1 MEKRVGGSGEKAKG
15 GHTVAQSRRTKRT
28 AYINSRWN
36 SHFRL
41 LVIFGHVRRFFTIA
55 GYRISARFPARR
67 YFNDF
72 AVFQSRISMA
82 EPAVPVNFSSPPRA
96 ANPSPPLRFLFTA
109 RISRW
114 TFSIRFRFTA
124 TRREVVRFT
133 TFESTS
139 LPHEESAEIPRAR
152 CSTDSVI
159 VVPCPS
165 SQSQKKKE
173 KRNTRKFPDP
183 KVERRQW
190 IRYEVSD
197 DCSNVR
203 GNRIEIVEYHHT
215 NTKSRE
221 DSVTNCC
228 IFWHSFDLIAMSN
241 KGTNSFRPDSHIR
254 HSRPSKIIILLFC
267 DFTPLTEEFVEHDE
281 RDNCCAIIL

>member
-15 GHTVAQSRRTKRT
+15 GHAVAQSRRTKRT

-96 ANPSPPLRFLFTA
+96 TNPSPPLRFLFTA

-124 TRREVVRFT
+124 TQREVVRFT

-139 LPHEESAEIPRAR
+139 LPHEESAEIPRAHCFTR
-152 CSTDSVI
+152 SPCL
-159 VVPCPS
+159 VVLRDR
-165 SQSQKKKE
+165 KKK
-173 KRNTRKFPDP
+173 KRKKKHK
-183 KVERRQW
+183 KVSRSESRTPTVDSLWSERRLLQRTW
-190 IRYEVSD
+190 EPYR
-197 DCSNVR
+197 DC
-203 GNRIEIVEYHHT
+203 RIP
-215 NTKSRE
+215 SRE
-221 DSVTNCC
+221 YK
-228 IFWHSFDLIAMSN
+228 IAR
-241 KGTNSFRPDSHIR
+241 G
-254 HSRPSKIIILLFC
+254 
-267 DFTPLTEEFVEHDE
+267 
-281 RDNCCAIIL
+281 

>member
-1 MEKRVGGSGEKAKG
+1 MEKRKG
-15 GHTVAQSRRTKRT
+15 GKRGEGKRRTQVAQSRRTKRT

-82 EPAVPVNFSSPPRA
+82 EPAVPVNFSFPPRA
-96 ANPSPPLRFLFTA
+96 ANPPPSLRFLFTA

-124 TRREVVRFT
+124 TQREVVRFT

-139 LPHEESAEIPRAR
+139 LPHEESAEIPRAH

-159 VVPCPS
+159 AVTRTS
-165 SQSQKKKE
+165 SQKKK
-173 KRNTRKFPDP
+173 RRKETQESLP
-183 KVERRQW
+183 
-190 IRYEVSD
+190 IRKSNADSGFITKWPTTALTYVGTTYR
-197 DCSNVR
+197 DCRISSHEYKIAR
-203 GNRIEIVEYHHT
+203 G
-215 NTKSRE
+215 
-221 DSVTNCC
+221 
-228 IFWHSFDLIAMSN
+228 
-241 KGTNSFRPDSHIR
+241 
-254 HSRPSKIIILLFC
+254 
-267 DFTPLTEEFVEHDE
+267 
-281 RDNCCAIIL
+281 